1 MPCGIARNRSSVQR
15 VSPAVRYF
23 VGLWAVVAVL
33 AGCGES
39 VQQAVVDWAE
49 PPRYT
54 YVLESTC
61 GERALIGRYR
71 ITVENGQ
78 VVTAEGLD
86 EPARRTVADSPPDTI
101 PTLAQ
106 LVTEL
111 NEARRTRAGVA
122 ELETDPATG
131 HPTRITIDPELDAV
145 DDESCYAISGLTTP

>member
-1 MPCGIARNRSSVQR
+1 
-15 VSPAVRYF
+15 

-33 AGCGES
+33 SGCGDS
-39 VQQAVVDWAE
+39 VQQAAVEWVE

-78 VVTAEGLD
+78 VVKAEGLD

-106 LVTEL
+106 LITEL

-122 ELETDPATG
+122 DLETDPATG
-131 HPTRITIDPELDAV
+131 HPTRITIDPEPNAI
-145 DDESCYAISGLTTP
+145 DDESCYAISGVTMP